1 MKTDDN
7 KLIMMMLNIYLV
19 VYPSSFITNLVVLVG
34 NMDFFLLLLIVFPQD
49 IIDCLFFR
57 KMDVIM

>member
-1 MKTDDN
+1 
-7 KLIMMMLNIYLV
+7 MLNIYLV

-49 IIDCLFFR
+49 IIDCLFCR